1 MSPIQSCD
9 NVKLS
14 KYKNIFEKVTLKNK
28 PEEVFVIKNFKNTI
42 PWIYVISDL
51 NGKEIVGTFKR
62 KKIAKNNSQEFR
74 VEKVI

>member
-1 MSPIQSCD
+1 MS
-9 NVKLS
+9 
-14 KYKNIFEKVTLKNK
+14 EKVTLKNRL
-28 PEEVFVIKNFKNTI
+28 EEVFVINNFKNTI

-74 VEKVI
+74 VEKLI